1 MAEANGW
8 RKRDDF
14 TLRLQ
19 TARVQVAEHRGWLG
33 RYHRGC
39 ARFADRRQ
47 LLQSLLCACI
57 AQCPDG
63 QRAAA
68 RPKFVAHRGKRI
80 RRESPGEDCR
90 VAAKRP
96 LASNDD
102 GPKVYRRASLARDC
116 ERIDSRP
123 GTDWRYAGRSA
134 MIPRHDK
141 RP

>member
-19 TARVQVAEHRGWLG
+19 TARVQVAQHRGRLG

-63 QRAAA
+63 QRDAA

-90 VAAKRP
+90 VAAKRAQRESGEGLRTNRFASGNR
-96 LASNDD
+96 LALR
-102 GPKVYRRASLARDC
+102 GPFGEDTA
-116 ERIDSRP
+116 P
-123 GTDWRYAGRSA
+123 
-134 MIPRHDK
+134 
-141 RP
+141 

>member
-19 TARVQVAEHRGWLG
+19 TARVQVAQHRGRLG

-47 LLQSLLCACI
+47 LLQNLLCACI

-63 QRAAA
+63 QRDAA
-68 RPKFVAHRGKRI
+68 RPSSSPSVASVFGANRPEKTPEWQQRVRWRPAISG
-80 RRESPGEDCR
+80 RRSGTVASLSSDCEQSNAVRDRVAFPRYFGEDT
-90 VAAKRP
+90 P
-96 LASNDD
+96 
-102 GPKVYRRASLARDC
+102 P
-116 ERIDSRP
+116 
-123 GTDWRYAGRSA
+123 
-134 MIPRHDK
+134 
-141 RP
+141 